1 MKWSAGKITT
11 LVKVTNLFNK
21 DIQQHVFG
29 DIIKR
34 QGVFEV
40 RFNLK

>member
-1 MKWSAGKITT
+1 MTT
-11 LVKVTNLFNK
+11 LVKVNNLFNK

-40 RFNLK
+40 RFNLR